1 MPIKVLLFGQHGQSS
16 HLSPLQ
22 DFKHS
27 KTTLRH
33 PHSHTHTHLHPSFHQ
48 VIFMGTTEPETRE
61 FIQVLLSCREKP
73 FCITAVV
80 LLKPFNQ
87 NQRASTYRGEDSH
100 REEAMESPMV
110 LVPAAAEARGT
121 VGACLGQRLL
131 QGLAAHGLSC
141 SAAYPELV
149 GNNYFCPKPTCGC
162 LPACQGTGYGPQGLG
177 LLAGRERSRAGVQR
191 LSVAPSEKPATNTK
205 SRQDKQIPLLRSC
218 GAIHHCQRSPDG
230 TSRHRNSEHR
240 QPELSLYLKG
250 ILCRRHQ

>member
-1 MPIKVLLFGQHGQSS
+1 MAKALTC
-16 HLSPLQ
+16 PL
-22 DFKHS
+22 S
-27 KTTLRH
+27 KTSNTKKPNSPPPSLT
-33 PHSHTHTHLHPSFHQ
+33 HTHTHLRPSFHQ
-48 VIFMGTTEPETRE
+48 VIFMETTEPETSE

-100 REEAMESPMV
+100 RKEAVESPTV

-121 VGACLGQRLL
+121 AGACLGALL
-131 QGLAAHGLSC
+131 QGLAAHGLAC
-141 SAAYPELV
+141 SVAHPELV
-149 GNNYFCPKPTCGC
+149 RNNYFCPKPTCGC

-177 LLAGRERSRAGVQR
+177 LLPGRERSRAGVQR

-250 ILCRRHQ
+250 ILFRRHQ

>member
-1 MPIKVLLFGQHGQSS
+1 MPITVLLFGQYGQSS

-87 NQRASTYRGEDSH
+87 NKRASTYRGEDSH

-121 VGACLGQRLL
+121 AGACLGAEAPARFGCSWPCLL
-131 QGLAAHGLSC
+131 R
-141 SAAYPELV
+141 V
-149 GNNYFCPKPTCGC
+149 GQEQLFLPKTHLWVPSC
-162 LPACQGTGYGPQGLG
+162 LPGHRIRPPG
-177 LLAGRERSRAGVQR
+177 AGAARGEGAQQSRRSEAERS
-191 LSVAPSEKPATNTK
+191 
-205 SRQDKQIPLLRSC
+205 
-218 GAIHHCQRSPDG
+218 
-230 TSRHRNSEHR
+230 
-240 QPELSLYLKG
+240 PE
-250 ILCRRHQ
+250 